1 MSILDTNSNIS
12 DSNAHKYENKPSI
25 WGYFSPSNMDK
36 SKAICNQCLE
46 VIGLGSDELK
56 EHNLKL
62 HLAVKHHNE
71 FLKFLNT
78 LEDAKVRMKR
88 ELERGNYQ
96 MKHFA
101 FSCP

>member
-1 MSILDTNSNIS
+1 MSILDKNSNIS
-12 DSNAHKYENKPSI
+12 DSNAKKYENKPSI

-71 FLKFLNT
+71 FLKFINT
-78 LEDAKVRMKR
+78 LNDVKVRNEKR
-88 ELERGNYQ
+88 VTNH
-96 MKHFA
+96 KV
-101 FSCP
+101 

>member
-1 MSILDTNSNIS
+1 
-12 DSNAHKYENKPSI
+12 
-25 WGYFSPSNMDK
+25 MDK